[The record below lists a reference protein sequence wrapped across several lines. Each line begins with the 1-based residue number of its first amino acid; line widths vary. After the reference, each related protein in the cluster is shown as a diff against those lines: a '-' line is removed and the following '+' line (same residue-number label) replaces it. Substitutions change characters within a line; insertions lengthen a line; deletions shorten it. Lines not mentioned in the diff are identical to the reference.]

1 MKTTLTTLLFI
12 VLLLVGCFISYSSGA
27 RKYRAEITVL
37 QGQVDIYK
45 TESEKLAKILR
56 SIRETAATA
65 VVTEK
70 AQ

>member
-1 MKTTLTTLLFI
+1 MKTTLTSLLFI
-12 VLLLVGCFISYSSGA
+12 VLLLVGCFVSYSAGV
-27 RKYRAEITVL
+27 RKDRSEIKVL

-56 SIRETAATA
+56 SIRDTASTAA
-65 VVTEK
+65 VTEK